1 MSSPNAPDD
10 DRLGRFGPR
19 RAEDYDERILQVVP
33 GYAVLH
39 DLVGLL
45 LGAAVPEDS
54 HVLVVGV
61 GTGKELAVLGRARPA
76 RRFTAV
82 DPSPEMLAKAETLIE
97 RENLAQRVTLV
108 SGYVDELPASVRF
121 DAATLL
127 LVMHF
132 LPDDRGAERG
142 GKAGLLEALARRLKP
157 GAPLILADA
166 CGDPA
171 TPAFKR
177 LLAASRAWKIL
188 TGMTPEEEEEGY
200 QRIIKTIPFV
210 TEARI
215 HELLA
220 EAGFGAP
227 EMFFRSLMFGAWI
240 AWRE

>member
-1 MSSPNAPDD
+1 MSSPKPDD
-10 DRLGRFGPR
+10 EKPGCFGPR
-19 RAEDYDERILQVVP
+19 RAEDYDERIPQVVP

-39 DLVGLL
+39 DLAGLL
-45 LGAAVPEDS
+45 LEAAIAPDA

-61 GTGKELAVLGRARPA
+61 GTGKELAVLGRARA
-76 RRFTAV
+76 HWRFTAV
-82 DPSPEMLAKAETLIE
+82 DPSPEMLAKAEALIE
-97 RENLAQRVTLV
+97 RENLSRRVTLV
-108 SGYVDELPASVRF
+108 AGYVDELPASARF
-121 DAATLL
+121 DAATLM

-132 LPDDRGAERG
+132 LADDRGAERG
-142 GKAGLLEALARRLKP
+142 GKAGLLEAIAQRLKP

-166 CGDPA
+166 CGDPE
-171 TPAFKR
+171 TPAFRR

-188 TGMTPEEEEEGY
+188 TGMSPEDEEKGY

-240 AWRE
+240 AWRG